1 MKIETFAIADLA
13 FDPANARKHSQKN
26 LDAIKGSL
34 AKFGQQKPIVI
45 DGKGVVVAGNGT
57 LQVARDLGWVTVK
70 AVRTDLTGADAIAFA
85 LADNRTAELA
95 EWDSGVLNETLKSLK
110 DLDFDL
116 GSIGFDDD
124 FMASVEPEVH
134 NEGLTDPDAV
144 PENVETRC
152 KPGDLW
158 VLGNH
163 RLLCGDS
170 TNVQH
175 VERLM
180 GGEKADITFTSP
192 PYNVGCFG
200 FDDGKSKYK
209 KKGDDD
215 IAEDDYFDFLCSFTN
230 VALDVSTY
238 VFFNNQ
244 FLGGNRHALAK
255 FFGHYAEMVKD
266 VFPWIKNTAPPN
278 VRKGVFTNRFEFFLC
293 LEKGNTKKG
302 FPVAWQGKFHNVIEG
317 STAASDNV
325 AKGDHSATMPVY
337 VPDWFLERLDFVKTV
352 YEPFCGSGTTLIACE
367 KHGRRCFGM
376 EIDPKY
382 CDVILTRW
390 ESFTG
395 KAASLIA
402 GGETANG

>member
-1 MKIETFAIADLA
+1 MKIETIEIAALA
-13 FDPANARKHSQKN
+13 FDPANARKHSVKN

-57 LQVARDLGWVTVK
+57 LAVARDLGWKTID
-70 AVRTDLTGADAIAFA
+70 AVRTKLEGAEAIAFA

-95 EWDSGVLNETLKSLK
+95 EWDAGILNETLKSLK

-116 GSIGFDDD
+116 GAIGFDAD
-124 FMASVEPEVH
+124 FMASVEPDVV

-144 PENVETRC
+144 PEVTETRC
-152 KPGDLW
+152 KTGDLW
-158 VLGNH
+158 VLGGH
-163 RLLCGDS
+163 RMLCGDS
-170 TNVQH
+170 TNVRH

-192 PYNVGCFG
+192 PYNAGCFG
-200 FDDGKSKYK
+200 FDGGKSKYK

-215 IAEDDYFDFLCSFTN
+215 LAQDDYFDFLCAF
-230 VALDVSTY
+230 VDIAIVVSSY
-238 VFFNNQ
+238 VFFNGQ
-244 FLGGNRHALAK
+244 FLSRNRHALAK

-278 VRKGVFTNRFEFFLC
+278 VNKGVFTNRFEFFLC
-293 LEKGNTKKG
+293 LEEGNSKKD

-325 AKGDHSATMPVY
+325 AKGEHSATMPSY
-337 VPDWFLERLDFVKTV
+337 VPQWFLDRLDFVKTV
-352 YEPFCGSGTTLIACE
+352 YEPFTGSGTTLIACE
-367 KHGRRCFGM
+367 KTGRRCFGM
-376 EIDPKY
+376 EIDAHY
-382 CDVILTRW
+382 CDVILARW
-390 ESFTG
+390 EAFTG
-395 KAASLIA
+395 LKASL
-402 GGETANG
+402 TAEKSE